1 MFHNVDFAQQAGT
14 QMGRGGSPRLMTA
27 AEKTPY
33 TDARRVVIIGGGYA
47 GTTCAVS
54 LASKLD
60 RSSDVQVLL
69 IEPDP
74 CQQALSELDLVA
86 VGKPKPQ
93 FCELWHPTVF
103 KNMPVTVCYNTV
115 EEVDPVARTVTIADG
130 QVVEYWRL
138 VIATGAIPFVPP
150 VDGLEDNAVT
160 MWSVED
166 AQHLQQRTDR
176 AFRKAITLSGR
187 EDRRAALSF
196 VVIGGGATGVE
207 IAGTMAKV
215 LPERALDHGLDGDEV
230 QVTLVE
236 GRPQILYDLREKQ
249 RLKAV
254 QRLEKMHA
262 RVITGEMVD
271 AVGPDSIRF
280 QSGREIDASIVVWCG
295 GAQADPLTSS
305 WGFETDNAGRLVV
318 GADLK
323 AEGQGAVYV
332 IGDVASSRDPET
344 NKVLPM
350 LAQVA
355 IQQGPWA
362 ARNILGE
369 AQGRGTEP
377 FEPHIRG
384 EFVSVGPTWGVG
396 WMFGIALT
404 GIPAIIM
411 KRITY
416 VKYWFQ
422 VGGVSLAW
430 KRTREMLSMARL

>member
-1 MFHNVDFAQQAGT
+1 M
-14 QMGRGGSPRLMTA
+14 SPAT
-27 AEKTPY
+27 EKTPY

-54 LASKLD
+54 LA
-60 RSSDVQVLL
+60 RSLNRRSDVQILL
-69 IEPDP
+69 VEPDP

-86 VGKPKPQ
+86 VGKPRPQ

-115 EEVDPVARTVTIADG
+115 QRVDPAASTVTISDG
-130 QVVEYWRL
+130 ETVEYWRL
-138 VIATGAIPFVPP
+138 VIATGAQPFVPP
-150 VDGLEDNAVT
+150 VEGLADNAVT
-160 MWSVED
+160 MWSVDD
-166 AQHLQQRTDR
+166 AQDLQQRSER
-176 AFRKAITLSGR
+176 AFRKAVKMSSR
-187 EDRRAALSF
+187 EQRRSALSF

-207 IAGTMAKV
+207 IAGTMAKA
-215 LPERALDHGLDGDEV
+215 LPERARDHGLDGDEV

-236 GRPQILYDLREKQ
+236 GRSQILFDLPEKQ
-249 RLKAV
+249 RIKAV
-254 QRLEKMHA
+254 RRLEKMNA

-271 AVGPDSIRF
+271 AVDVDEIRF
-280 QSGREIDASIVVWCG
+280 QSGREIDASVVVWCG
-295 GAQADPLTSS
+295 GAKADPLTGS
-305 WGFETDNAGRLVV
+305 WGFETDNAGRVVV

-323 AEGQGAVYV
+323 AVGHDGVYV
-332 IGDVASSRDPET
+332 IGDVASCRHPET

-350 LAQVA
+350 LAQIA
-355 IQQGPWA
+355 IQQGPWVA
-362 ARNILGE
+362 HNLLAE
-369 AQGRGTEP
+369 ANGSGPESFQ
-377 FEPHIRG
+377 PHLRG

-396 WMFGIALT
+396 WMYGMNLT

-430 KRTREMLSMARL
+430 KRTREMLSMSR